1 MVIKNHIAYRFLTD
15 DRIWFEIVETTHKVD
30 WQELM
35 EQENNSLIDKIP
47 DKIHSL
53 YSLLHSEGQKPYVI
67 TDSVINNLE
76 HLKVKKTGNHYD
88 WTYFKNIKDQKVTFI
103 LPDNVCMRVLFQED
117 MIHFFNLKYEHVD
130 KKSGTGHMKW
140 IMYYLNRNTGEL
152 CEHFE
157 HDDVKQIEESVY
169 KLLSFFYLADIQEEY
184 VAPGMVYGTKKTGKV
199 LNDFKFPL
207 TIVSSKWNITS
218 IRTERFNVCGHFAH
232 RWTGEGRTIPK
243 VVFIEPFEK
252 EGYVRK
258 AKKLNE

>member
-15 DRIWFEIVETTHKVD
+15 ESIWFEMIESTHPGDWKALVEKD
-30 WQELM
+30 EK
-35 EQENNSLIDKIP
+35 EIP

-53 YSLLHSEGQKPYVI
+53 YALLNNKDQKPYVI
-67 TDSVINNLE
+67 TESVLQNLE
-76 HLKVKKTGNHYD
+76 HLKVNRKGEHFD
-88 WTYFKNIKDQKVTFI
+88 WTYFKNIKNQKVTWI
-103 LPDNVCMRVLFQED
+103 LPNNVCVRILFHNEI
-117 MIHFFNLKYEHVD
+117 IHFFHLKYEHLD
-130 KKSGTGHMKW
+130 KKAGTGHMKW

-157 HDDVKQIEESVY
+157 HQDVKEIEESMY
-169 KLLSFFYLADIQEEY
+169 KLLSFFYLAEVQEEY
-184 VAPGMVYGTKKTGKV
+184 VAVGRVYGTKKTGKV

-207 TIVSSKWNITS
+207 TIVSTKWNITS
-218 IRTERFNVCGHFAH
+218 IRTEGFNVCGHFAH

-243 VVFIEPFEK
+243 VVFISPFEK